1 MCVCLSVC
9 LYACFTYYSMC
20 ACEYVQYCIYT
31 VYRHCIVYYG
41 VLLYNIVLLLLFII
55 CKCTYV
61 CIPINCLLCRAVYSS
76 GDVEIKVEPEQSPL
90 RRKVGQMTT
99 EIIHGMDVDA
109 LLLAALVSERL
120 LTENQRQT
128 LHSKLEC
135 SKPQIDI
142 NSYFLNV
149 ILLNW
154 PFALF
159 DGNLS
164 KLSVILADHDSPGN
178 QHLGETLHKL
188 MEDDKE

>member
-1 MCVCLSVC
+1 M
-9 LYACFTYYSMC
+9 
-20 ACEYVQYCIYT
+20 
-31 VYRHCIVYYG
+31 
-41 VLLYNIVLLLLFII
+41 
-55 CKCTYV
+55 
-61 CIPINCLLCRAVYSS
+61 PIHFLLCHVVYSPER
-76 GDVEIKVEPEQSPL
+76 DIQIQVEMKESPL
-90 RRKVGQMTT
+90 RRKVGQMTAD
-99 EIIHGMDVDA
+99 IIHGMDVDA

-135 SKPQIDI
+135 SKPQMDI

-154 PFALF
+154 PYALF

-178 QHLGETLHKL
+178 QHLGEILHKL
-188 MEDDKE
+188 VKDDKE

>member
-1 MCVCLSVC
+1 M
-9 LYACFTYYSMC
+9 
-20 ACEYVQYCIYT
+20 
-31 VYRHCIVYYG
+31 
-41 VLLYNIVLLLLFII
+41 
-55 CKCTYV
+55 
-61 CIPINCLLCRAVYSS
+61 PIHFLLCHVVHSPEQ
-76 GDVEIKVEPEQSPL
+76 DTLQIKVEMKESPL
-90 RRKVGQMTT
+90 RRKVGQMTAD
-99 EIIHGMDVDA
+99 IIHGMDVDA

-135 SKPQIDI
+135 SKPQMDI

-154 PFALF
+154 PYALF

-178 QHLGETLHKL
+178 QHLGEILHKL
-188 MEDDKE
+188 VEDDKE